1 MRRISDTG
9 MTFVNSMV
17 RLSTIAI
24 MLISTFTFMPSI
36 SSADGQTEQPLA
48 DKQTQLADRYRKIEE
63 LFMRLADV
71 EATENPER
79 AALLRRAAKK
89 SRDSFILERLSAAAG
104 DISSEKYQQA
114 LTSQKAARE
123 ELESLL
129 KLLMSEDRSKRIR
142 EKKDQI
148 ANAIKEVKR
157 LERSERATRA
167 RTENGADLKELQEE
181 QKSIEQRAADV
192 EEMLRDEELDPLDS
206 ESENESNAESQESE
220 SSKDGQKEEG
230 KESDVKESDSKE
242 SDSKESDGKDGSEDL
257 KESDDKSDENE
268 SDANSEDQKEN
279 QDSSDNNQENKG
291 DDSKSGEQ
299 KQSDSKESQQSD
311 SEQQSDQQEGSQQ
324 QSDQQQSEQQQSQQ
338 QQGEKQEGGQQSQQ
352 QDQQPPKSP
361 EEAAQ
366 RAVEKARENMK
377 RAQEK
382 LEKAEREEAVE
393 EQKKAEDELRKAIE
407 NLEKILRQLRE
418 EEMLRELARLESRL
432 RQMAQMQSEV
442 LDKTRQLAATPVEQR
457 DRQTDIRAGNL
468 AFDEKKIVMEAD
480 RAILL
485 LREEGSSV
493 AFPVVVDQM
502 RDDMQSVAD
511 RLSQTKIDAVT
522 QGIQED
528 ILAALEE
535 MIGALQKAQRDL
547 EKQKQQQQQGQQQQG
562 GQQGEPPLVQ
572 PLAELKLLRTMQT
585 RIKSTTERYGSML
598 PEQAET
604 AEDADVLNLVK
615 SLAERQIKL
624 YQISRDLL
632 LKRNQ

>member
-9 MTFVNSMV
+9 MTFVNSMM

-24 MLISTFTFMPSI
+24 MLISTFTLIPR
-36 SSADGQTEQPLA
+36 SSGADGQTEQPLA

-167 RTENGADLKELQEE
+167 RTENGADLNELQEE
-181 QKSIEQRAADV
+181 QKSIEKRAADV
-192 EEMLRDEELDPLDS
+192 EEMLRDEEMDPLDS

-220 SSKDGQKEEG
+220 SSKDGQEAKDG
-230 KESDVKESDSKE
+230 KESDSKD
-242 SDSKESDGKDGSEDL
+242 SDGKEGSEDAKESDN
-257 KESDDKSDENE
+257 KSDENE
-268 SDANSEDQKEN
+268 SDANSDDQKEN
-279 QDSSDNNQENKG
+279 QDPSENNQENEGG
-291 DDSKSGEQ
+291 DSQSGEQ

-311 SEQQSDQQEGSQQ
+311 SEQQSDPQEGSQQ
-324 QSDQQQSEQQQSQQ
+324 QSDQQQSEQQGGQ
-338 QQGEKQEGGQQSQQ
+338 QEGGQQSQQ
-352 QDQQPPKSP
+352 QQDEQPPKTP

-442 LDKTRQLAATPVEQR
+442 LDKTRQLAATPAEQR

-547 EKQKQQQQQGQQQQG
+547 EKQKQQQQQGQQQQS

-598 PEQAET
+598 PEQSET